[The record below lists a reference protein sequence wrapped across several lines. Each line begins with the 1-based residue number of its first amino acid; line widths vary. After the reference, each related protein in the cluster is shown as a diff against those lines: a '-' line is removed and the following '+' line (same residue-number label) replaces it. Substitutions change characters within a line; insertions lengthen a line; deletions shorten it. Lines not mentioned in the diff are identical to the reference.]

1 MTTLSIFLSLEEF
14 VDGAAWATLQQTS
27 PTLARDV
34 AVLVR
39 SGEPPAKIAA
49 FVRRKGATPLIAS
62 LVESAAAHLAAHLRT
77 APVA

>member
-49 FVRRKGATPLIAS
+49 FARRKGATPLIAAPP
-62 LVESAAAHLAAHLRT
+62 LTWRRALEQRQLRE
-77 APVA
+77 PGH